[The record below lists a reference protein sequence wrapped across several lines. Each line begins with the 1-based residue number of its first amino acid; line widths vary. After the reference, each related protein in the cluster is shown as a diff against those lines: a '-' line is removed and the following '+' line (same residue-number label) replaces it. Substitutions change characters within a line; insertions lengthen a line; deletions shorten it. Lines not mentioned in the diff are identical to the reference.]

1 MKTVFSRV
9 FTLEADGRP
18 ILAFEAS
25 GTREAQQLCQESW
38 LLNDLSILTSSG
50 ARLRTAKSKL
60 CVRLASTDEATI
72 FRLVANAE
80 GPSDDMVIAYLVKLD
95 GQEGRL

>member
-1 MKTVFSRV
+1 MTVFSRV

-60 CVRLASTDEATI
+60 SVRLASTDEATI
-72 FRLVANAE
+72 FRLVADARV
-80 GPSDDMVIAYLVKLD
+80 PSADMVLAYLVELD
-95 GQEGRL
+95 S

>member
-38 LLNDLSILTSSG
+38 LLNDLSFLTSG
-50 ARLRTAKSKL
+50 GGRLRTAKSKL
-60 CVRLASTDEATI
+60 FVRPASIDEATI
-72 FRLVANAE
+72 FRLVADATT
-80 GPSDDMVIAYLVKLD
+80 PSGDMALAYLVELD
-95 GQEGRL
+95 S

>member
-1 MKTVFSRV
+1 MTVFSRV

-60 CVRLASTDEATI
+60 SVRLASTDEATI
-72 FRLVANAE
+72 FRLVADATI
-80 GPSDDMVIAYLVKLD
+80 PSADMVLAYLVDLD
-95 GQEGRL
+95 GQEGRS